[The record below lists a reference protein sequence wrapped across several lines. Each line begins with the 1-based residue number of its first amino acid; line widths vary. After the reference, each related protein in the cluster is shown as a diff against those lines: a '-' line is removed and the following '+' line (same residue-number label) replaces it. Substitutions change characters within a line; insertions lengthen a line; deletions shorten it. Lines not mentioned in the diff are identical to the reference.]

1 MMAMMNVHPRQ
12 IAKVSYTI
20 SMHTTVIDLF
30 LMGVPHF
37 PHLRGSLHQKMFA
50 GLREF
55 SSEEISTT
63 TENFSVVVG
72 KGGFG
77 KVYKGNYHH
86 SNVAV
91 KVLNVVN
98 IASTTKVLHCIIV
111 SSRRLLALLLM

>member
-12 IAKVSYTI
+12 ISYTI

-30 LMGVPHF
+30 LMGLPHF

-98 IASTTKVLHCIIV
+98 SCIYYQSTTLYYCI
-111 SSRRLLALLLM
+111 L